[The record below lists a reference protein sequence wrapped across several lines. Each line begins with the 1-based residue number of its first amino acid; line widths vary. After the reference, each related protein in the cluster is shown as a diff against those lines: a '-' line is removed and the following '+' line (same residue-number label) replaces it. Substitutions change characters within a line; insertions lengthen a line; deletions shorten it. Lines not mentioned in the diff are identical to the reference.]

1 MLLMRKHDA
10 SSIHS
15 FRVGGV
21 LGNDHR
27 KSIRALFVP
36 RRKSFKKERKK
47 KIFKFL
53 MHFHPVV
60 VCFST
65 VVVLPSRVDDER

>member
-1 MLLMRKHDA
+1 MIIERAFAL
-10 SSIHS
+10 SS
-15 FRVGGV
+15 FREEKV
-21 LGNDHR
+21 LR
-27 KSIRALFVP
+27 KSV
-36 RRKSFKKERKK
+36 KK
-47 KIFKFL
+47 KILKFL